1 MSKLLRRNLT
11 KSFESGD
18 FRVRTEVSD
27 GLLALLIAVAVM
39 RDEIALL
46 LLRSQFG
53 ISICHRLLVLDFGSL
68 VAHTEQWG
76 LQHIYVTFLDKVGEE
91 LEEECDDKQSD
102 VHAIDIGIRRHDH
115 LVVTQSV
122 QTILDVECRLEQVEL
137 LVLIHHLLGQ
147 AKAIQWFT
155 TQ

>member
-1 MSKLLRRNLT
+1 MLFRSVGFVQSNLLQSHIRTDEVSKLLRRNL
-11 KSFESGD
+11 SQSLESGD

-68 VAHTEQWG
+68 VAHT
-76 LQHIYVTFLDKVGEE
+76 
-91 LEEECDDKQSD
+91 
-102 VHAIDIGIRRHDH
+102 
-115 LVVTQSV
+115 
-122 QTILDVECRLEQVEL
+122 
-137 LVLIHHLLGQ
+137 
-147 AKAIQWFT
+147 
-155 TQ
+155 